1 MLLQVHWLAQHWP
14 SSELYYQQ
22 PHKETRASQELKL
35 GRHQAIHN
43 RRIGREK
50 REEERGGGRERGRKR
65 EGEEERGGG
74 REERKRE
81 EGGRERG
88 RREKR
93 EEERRGRKRKERRGR
108 EKREEERRGRKR
120 EGGEC
125 WCVEGTIL

>member
-50 REEERGGGRERGRKR
+50 
-65 EGEEERGGG
+65 GEEERGGG
-74 REERKRE
+74 QEKGRQQKDRGEGERMGSTQ
-81 EGGRERG
+81 GGG
-88 RREKR
+88 KVREKHAF
-93 EEERRGRKRKERRGR
+93 RKYESQQKTYN
-108 EKREEERRGRKR
+108 
-120 EGGEC
+120 
-125 WCVEGTIL
+125 VNSTN